1 MPTKYAPEHPFT
13 PGGPLTR
20 AELEAYL
27 NGRLPP
33 AEQQRVEL
41 HLEADPLLRDAAEG
55 LAQNGALAGLAAL
68 RDRRP
73 VRSWSWRWWIAG
85 ALAAAVTALLIMV
98 PIRPAPE
105 GAPVPH
111 PEAAAPRIEQM
122 VLAATE
128 IEAAQEQP
136 ESLRI
141 GHEPTALHRRT
152 ADQSAVARDGGIEP
166 LPARPPAMERGPEAS
181 GPLSSGRSRPSL
193 RLLFL
198 HDLKVVD
205 PRELYATD
213 PTLTLA
219 DAHVAARFADQR
231 AQQQAREESITLSY
245 TVFMDEAL
253 ARFARND
260 HKGCLDDL
268 RFLMEQYPDDVNAL
282 FYAGLCSYNLGLY
295 GRARTLLHH
304 AATHPVPVFDEEAAW
319 YHALSLEQLG
329 EAAAAQEA
337 FGRIAAGRGFYADR
351 AAARRGPDARP

>member
-1 MPTKYAPEHPFT
+1 MPTKNAPEHPFA
-13 PGGPLTR
+13 PEGPLTR

-27 NGRLPP
+27 AGRLSP

-55 LAQNGALAGLAAL
+55 LAQTGAVAGLASL
-68 RDRRP
+68 REHRP
-73 VRSWSWRWWIAG
+73 IRSRAWRWWVAG
-85 ALAAAVTALLIMV
+85 ALAVAVTALLLV
-98 PIRPAPE
+98 LPTKPE
-105 GAPVPH
+105 GVPVPQ
-111 PEAAAPRIEQM
+111 PEAAAPRIEQSE
-122 VLAATE
+122 LAATE

-141 GHEPTALHRRT
+141 GHEPTALHRRI
-152 ADQSAVARDGGIEP
+152 ADPPAVARDAGIET
-166 LPARPPAMERGPEAS
+166 LPARAPVMERAPEAS
-181 GPLSSGRSRPSL
+181 GPRGNGRSRPSL

-205 PRELYATD
+205 PCELYTTD

-231 AQQQAREESITLSY
+231 AQQQARQESITLSY
-245 TVFMDEAL
+245 TAFFHEAL

-268 RFLMEQYPDDVNAL
+268 RFLMEQYPDDVNAH

-295 GRARTLLHH
+295 GRARTLLHR
-304 AATHPVPVFDEEAAW
+304 AATHPVPAFDEEAAW
-319 YHALSLEQLG
+319 YHALTLEQLG
-329 EAAAAQEA
+329 ESAAAQEA
-337 FGRIAAGRGFYADR
+337 FGRISAGQGFYADR
-351 AAARRGPDARP
+351 AAARRGPDPRP